1 MEVTMSSIAIEAKM
15 STRVRLLRERHPYM
29 SELDLAKLLGVPTK
43 QVRSALGAKDNDKPK
58 SRITPRG
65 RLGVTPAHMRQGV

>member
-1 MEVTMSSIAIEAKM
+1 MNSIAIETKM

-29 SELDLAKLLGVPTK
+29 SDLDLAKLLGVPTK

-58 SRITPRG
+58 SRIVPRG
-65 RLGVTPAHMRQGV
+65 RLQVNPMRRGQGV